1 MNERIKELSIKAGF
15 PEWSNHAIEFELEQ
29 FAELIVREC
38 ATIAGLMEVK
48 GHRNIGARILDRFEI
63 PVSNIEAAE
72 SLHSDKGYSLG
83 TPEALEEFERKRE
96 YKL

>member
-38 ATIAGLMEVK
+38 AWIADTAEPYQTRDL
-48 GHRNIGARILDRFEI
+48 ILEHFGVE
-63 PVSNIEAAE
+63 
-72 SLHSDKGYSLG
+72 
-83 TPEALEEFERKRE
+83 
-96 YKL
+96 